1 MARFP
6 LPLDREMDWNE
17 ILDVNGSST
26 RRAGLLPPE
35 KVTAA
40 ISSLPSGPKVQP
52 SVRKAELR
60 SSHSLLFIVATAF
73 LFNSLFF
80 F

>member
-17 ILDVNGSST
+17 MFDVNGSNT

-52 SVRKAELR
+52 NVRKAEHR
-60 SSHSLLFIVATAF
+60 SFRTLSYL
-73 LFNSLFF
+73 
-80 F
+80 